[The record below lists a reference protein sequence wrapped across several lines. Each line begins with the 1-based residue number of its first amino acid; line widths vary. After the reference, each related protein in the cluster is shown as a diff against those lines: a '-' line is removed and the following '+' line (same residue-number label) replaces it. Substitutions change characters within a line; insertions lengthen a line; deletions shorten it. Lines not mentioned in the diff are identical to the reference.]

1 MAVTTFGSFEYPANG
16 GWKKE
21 ASEKNIAPELDVR
34 TGRYTSYTI
43 EIETKEPVEIKLDGD
58 SMKTARIEA
67 TPDIYLC
74 KSNRRGSP
82 SAFGVSELIIPA
94 GVEYR
99 VRATGTGKR

>member
-21 ASEKNIAPELDVR
+21 TGEKNIASELGIR

-43 EIETKEPVEIKLDGD
+43 EIETKKPTEIKLDGD

-74 KSNRRGSP
+74 KRNRRGSP
-82 SAFGVSELIIPA
+82 SARGVSELIIPA

-99 VRATGTGKR
+99 VRVTGTGER